1 MSSRSPGRP
10 RAPDV
15 DEAIL
20 DGALRLLIERGYARM
35 SLDGIAATA
44 GVSRPTLYR
53 RWSSKADLAM
63 AALARGIDVESRPP
77 AASSTE
83 KALVSVMRNLC
94 RRLFRPNSMA
104 LVGTLLAEER
114 QTPELI
120 ELFRDRVFR
129 RRAAMLSELLERGR
143 ARGELRADADLG
155 AAIHMMIGSIY
166 AQYLSGER
174 LPKRWVERV
183 VATALQG
190 IGPRR
195 AR

>member
-20 DGALRLLIERGYARM
+20 EGALRLLAEQGYARM
-35 SLDGIAATA
+35 SLDGIAAAA

-63 AALARGIDVESRPP
+63 AALARRIDAESRPP
-77 AASSTE
+77 ATSSTE

-94 RRLFRPNSMA
+94 SRLFRPNSMA

-120 ELFRDRVFR
+120 ELFRARVFR
-129 RRAAMLSELLERGR
+129 RRAAMLRQVLERGR
-143 ARGELRADADLG
+143 ARGDVRADADLG
-155 AAIHMMIGSIY
+155 AVIHMMIGSIY
-166 AQYLSGER
+166 AQYLSGEPR
-174 LPKRWVERV
+174 PKRWVERV
-183 VATALQG
+183 VAATLGG
-190 IGPRR
+190 IATRGR
-195 AR
+195 